1 MIQLST
7 KTVRQSG
14 YLLSYYVRSVLGER
28 RPLLGGIK
36 LSHACNLSCLH
47 CPYWRRKGGS
57 LSLSEA
63 AAALD
68 TLHDWGVR
76 ILIIE
81 GGEPF
86 VWRDGK
92 HDVNSVVRLAKK
104 LFFTVGITTNGT
116 WPIETEADNVWVS
129 IDGLRETHNHIRGDT
144 FDRVM
149 ANLQASHHPRIHAH
163 VTINTLNRREIPELV
178 RFLSDKVKGVTVQF
192 HYPYDGLDADLF
204 LGRDERRQVLDDL
217 IALKRSGHPLSDSF
231 ACLKALKDSRWRC
244 KPWMIASVDPNGR
257 ATRGCYLS
265 GRGSISCERCGF
277 SAHTEL
283 SLAFA
288 GHFGAIKTGFQL
300 LLSHAE

>member
-1 MIQLST
+1 MQLST
-7 KTVRQSG
+7 RTIKQTG
-14 YLLSYYVRSVLGER
+14 YLASCFVRSLAGER

-47 CPYWRRKGGS
+47 CPYWRRKSAS
-57 LSLSEA
+57 LSLSQA

-68 TLHDWGVR
+68 TLYECGVR

-86 VWRDGK
+86 VWRDGE
-92 HDVNSVVRLAKK
+92 HDVNSVVRLARK

-129 IDGLRETHNHIRGDT
+129 IDGLRETHNRIRGET
-144 FDRVM
+144 FDQVM
-149 ANLQASHHPRIHAH
+149 ANIEASAHPRIHAH
-163 VTINTLNRREIPELV
+163 VTINSLNWREIPELV

-192 HYPYDGLDADLF
+192 HYPYDELDADLL

-217 IALKRSGHPLSDSF
+217 IALKRSGYPLSDSV
-231 ACLKALKDSRWRC
+231 ACLKALKDNRWRC

-277 SAHTEL
+277 SAHTEM

-288 GHFGAIKTGFQL
+288 GNFGAIRTGIEL
-300 LLSHAE
+300 LLSR